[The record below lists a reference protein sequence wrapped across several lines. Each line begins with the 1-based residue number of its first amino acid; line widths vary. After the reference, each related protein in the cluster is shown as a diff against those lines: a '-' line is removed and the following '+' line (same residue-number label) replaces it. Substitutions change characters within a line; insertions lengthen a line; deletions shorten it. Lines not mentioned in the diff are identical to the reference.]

1 MGFLLTYQ
9 DLILL
14 PTFEERFNYLQKCGT
29 PSEVASI
36 AAMKLYSGAEED

>member
-14 PTFEERFNYLQKCGT
+14 PTFEDRFNYLKVNERDLKEKNLRLRRMDN
-29 PSEVASI
+29 EVV
-36 AAMKLYSGAEED
+36 

>member
-14 PTFEERFNYLQKCGT
+14 PTFEDRFGYVEWAAKTDN
-29 PSEVASI
+29 AI
-36 AAMKLYSGAEED
+36 AAMKMYSGSED